1 LNPNQSAVRK
11 IRNLQGIPLR
21 DDYLGVGQIGAEVDR
36 TETQDEIYQRA
47 AQEYGAA
54 LARMAY
60 AYEAD
65 PDLRRDLSQ
74 EMHLA
79 LWRSLGRFNG
89 RCSLRTWIYRV
100 AHNVAA
106 SHVVRQA
113 RAKRIISAF
122 LTLEEAETQAGDGD
136 MEISADRNQ
145 ALDRLFALIQRLDPL
160 DRQVMMAYLE
170 DLDAA
175 SIAEITGLSTENV
188 WSKIHRIKN
197 VLMRRFPR
205 GGRNAL

>member
-1 LNPNQSAVRK
+1 M
-11 IRNLQGIPLR
+11 
-21 DDYLGVGQIGAEVDR
+21 DR
-36 TETQDEIYQRA
+36 TETQDELFQRA
-47 AQEYGAA
+47 AQEYGTV

-74 EMHLA
+74 DMQLA
-79 LWRSLGRFNG
+79 LWRSLAKFNG

-100 AHNVAA
+100 AHNVAT
-106 SHVVRQA
+106 SHVLRQVRN
-113 RAKRIISAF
+113 KRITLTF
-122 LTLEEAETQAGDGD
+122 LTLEEAETQASN
-136 MEISADRNQ
+136 ENVETHTDRNR

-160 DRQVMMAYLE
+160 DRQVIMAYLG
-170 DLDAA
+170 DLDAE

-197 VLMRRFPR
+197 LLVRRFPR
-205 GGRNAL
+205 GGRNVL